1 MKNLQ
6 SMTTEVNPTSL
17 DQRVETKAVNY
28 NDIIDSIVSSISREL
43 GDEVLRGRAKQ
54 GNVKGD
60 SLALIR
66 SFLLEEIDNLNLTK
80 DTDNNLRVSND
91 KLKDGL
97 RKQLNAIISI
107 LELSIVKKDIKHF
120 MVGAL
125 LKSL

>member
-1 MKNLQ
+1 
-6 SMTTEVNPTSL
+6 MTTEVNPTSL

>member
-1 MKNLQ
+1 MKNLE
-6 SMTTEVNPTSL
+6 SMTTEVSPTSFV
-17 DQRVETKAVNY
+17 QRVESKALDC

-54 GNVKGD
+54 GNVKSD
-60 SLALIR
+60 SLALVR

-80 DTDNNLRVSND
+80 GDDNTMRVSND
-91 KLKDGL
+91 RLKDGL
-97 RKQLNAIISI
+97 RKQLNAIVSI
-107 LELSIVKKDIKHF
+107 LELSIEKKDIKHY

>member
-60 SLALIR
+60 SLALVR